1 MRAKDKINKNEFGFK
16 NIDQIKTIIDLFYEV
31 RDNFLETLALFIS
44 IIEKPKLEALFK
56 DKNIKFSENDIE
68 NILTKEF
75 RVQLLCFIDEDVSYG
90 FLCDILQNDLKIAKI
105 VMDEKHLAIRKKQVE
120 MAIKYDFDD
129 VLEYI
134 VKMKNNNEK
143 IDYLNFKRKEY
154 FQETGHREETG
165 FPYLCLEEIEYIK
178 EATTSG
184 KEQPTSK
191 NTNRTMKVTTDIL
204 VELLK
209 KAGVFANNDNTIIA
223 RLISYLTDF
232 SEEKIRQRLSNTSN
246 DLTSYHKD
254 EIETINE
261 ILKGLKINI
270 SIRYNNFQ

>member
-1 MRAKDKINKNEFGFK
+1 MRAKDKISKNEFGFK

-31 RDNFLETLALFIS
+31 RDNYLETLALVIS
-44 IIEKPKLEALFK
+44 ISEKPKLKALLK
-56 DKNIKFSENDIE
+56 EKSIKISENDFE
-68 NILTKEF
+68 MILTKEF
-75 RVQLLCFIDEDVSYG
+75 RLQIFSFVDEDTSFG

-105 VMDEKHLAIRKKQVE
+105 VMDEKYLAKRKKHIE

-129 VLEYI
+129 VLEHI
-134 VKMKNNNEK
+134 AKMKNNNEK

-165 FPYLCLEEIEYIK
+165 FPYFCLEEIEYIK
-178 EATTSG
+178 EAKAG
-184 KEQPTSK
+184 EKEQSASK
-191 NTNRTMKVTTDIL
+191 NTNRTMKVTTDVL

-209 KAGVFANNDNTIIA
+209 KTGIFANNDNTIIA

-246 DLTSYHKD
+246 DLTSYHKE

-261 ILKGLKINI
+261 ILKDLKTNI
-270 SIRYNNFQ
+270 SIKYNDFQ

>member
-1 MRAKDKINKNEFGFK
+1 MRAKDKINKNELGFT
-16 NIDQIKTIIDLFYEV
+16 NINQVKTIIDLFYSE
-31 RDNFLETLALFIS
+31 RDNYLETFALFIS
-44 IIEKPKLEALFK
+44 ISEKPKLEALFK
-56 DKNIKFSENDIE
+56 EKNIKFSEIDIE
-68 NILTKEF
+68 KILKKDF
-75 RVQLLCFIDEDVSYG
+75 RVQILCLIDEDVSYG

-105 VMDEKHLAIRKKQVE
+105 VMDEKYLAIRKKQIE

-129 VLEYI
+129 VLEHI
-134 VKMKNNNEK
+134 AEMKNNNEK

-154 FQETGHREETG
+154 FQEMGHREEVR

-178 EATTSG
+178 EAKTG
-184 KEQPTSK
+184 EKEQPASK
-191 NTNRTMKVTTDIL
+191 NANRTMKVTTDVL

-209 KAGVFANNDNTIIA
+209 KAGIFANNDNTIIA

-261 ILKGLKINI
+261 ILKDLKTNI
-270 SIRYNNFQ
+270 SIRYNDL